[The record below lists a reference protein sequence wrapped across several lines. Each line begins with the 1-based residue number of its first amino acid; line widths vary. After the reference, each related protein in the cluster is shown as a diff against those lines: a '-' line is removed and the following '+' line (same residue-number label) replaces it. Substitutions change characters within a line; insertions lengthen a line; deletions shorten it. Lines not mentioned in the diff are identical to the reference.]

1 MKKTDKLTIKERIFV
16 VLVAIL
22 IIFAV
27 LLITNFL
34 IEVPRQLHELNE
46 ILREL
51 KL

>member
-1 MKKTDKLTIKERIFV
+1 MKKTDKLTIKEI
-16 VLVAIL
+16 VLMS
-22 IIFAV
+22 
-27 LLITNFL
+27 LITIFSILVIMIVINFL

>member
-22 IIFAV
+22 IIFIV

-34 IEVPRQLHELNE
+34 IEIPRQLHELNE
-46 ILREL
+46 ILRKL

>member
-1 MKKTDKLTIKERIFV
+1 MKKTDKLTIKGRIFV

-22 IIFAV
+22 IIFIV

-34 IEVPRQLHELNE
+34 VEVPRQLHELNE